1 MVLEKEEILLS
12 SRAWVEINV
21 ENLIYNI
28 KQIENIIPKT
38 TRIMAVVKA
47 NAYGHGMIT
56 VSIILEKYGI
66 TDFAVATIEEGITLR
81 ENGIKGNILILG
93 YTDLSKIDSIIKYN
107 LIQTIVDYEY
117 AYKISTLN
125 LSKKVKV
132 HIKVNTGMNR
142 LGESYK
148 NIDNIKKIYKFNN
161 INIIGIYTHL
171 VAPDSLLKEDIKFTQ
186 NQINNFY
193 NLINILKHD
202 GYNVGKIHIQSS
214 YGILNYPNLKC
225 DYVRPGIIIYGVYS
239 GNTKIK
245 IKLKQ
250 VLSLKAKV
258 TSIKYIDK
266 NESVSYG
273 RKYITNKNI
282 KIATVSIGYAD
293 GIPRNLSLKNTKVL
307 INNHYAEIIG
317 TICMDQ
323 LIIDISNLNV
333 KVGDVVTLIGDKYQI
348 STNFLA
354 KKANTIPNEL
364 LSRLGSRLEYKII
377 KN

>member
-1 MVLEKEEILLS
+1 MVIEKEKTSLS
-12 SRAWVEINV
+12 SRAWIEINV

-28 KQIENIIPKT
+28 KQIENIISKDT
-38 TRIMAVVKA
+38 KIMAVVKA

-56 VSIILEKYGI
+56 ISKILEEYGI
-66 TDFAVATIEEGITLR
+66 NDFAVATIEEGITLR
-81 ENGIKGNILILG
+81 KNGLKGNILILG
-93 YTDLSKIDSIIKYN
+93 YTDLSKIEDIIKYN

-117 AYKISTLN
+117 AYKLSTLN

-132 HIKVNTGMNR
+132 HIKINTGMNR

-148 NIDNIKKIYKFNN
+148 NIDSIKKIYKFKNLN
-161 INIIGIYTHL
+161 ILGIYTHL
-171 VAPDSLLKEDIKFTQ
+171 STPDSLLKEDIKFTQ

-193 NLINILKHD
+193 TLINILKTE

-214 YGILNYPNLKC
+214 YGILNYSNLKC
-225 DYVRPGIIIYGVYS
+225 DYVRPGIIMYGVCS
-239 GNTKIK
+239 GNTRIK
-245 IKLKQ
+245 INLKP

-282 KIATVSIGYAD
+282 KIATVSIGYVD

-307 INNHYAEIIG
+307 INNHYALIIG
-317 TICMDQ
+317 RICMDQ
-323 LIIDISNLNV
+323 LIIDVSNLNV
-333 KVGDVVTLIGDKYQI
+333 KVGDVVTLIGDKYYI
-348 STNFLA
+348 RANLIA
-354 KKANTIPNEL
+354 KKAGTIPNEL
-364 LSRLGSRLEYKII
+364 LSRLGNRLEYKII
-377 KN
+377 FK